1 MENYSTT
8 STLIRGIMEGTKQA
22 LKYWTLTS
30 QSHPC
35 ATATRIIFYD
45 TITVCQYSTINLD
58 FIYKRTMTL
67 VLKKI

>member
-1 MENYSTT
+1 MKLKISPGLWDHN
-8 STLIRGIMEGTKQA
+8 IKQA